1 MNSAR
6 PERPRVRV
14 IGCGNSDAGD
24 DAAGLMAVAG
34 ARAKLADT
42 EGVEVVEA
50 GPGLHVLDLIEG
62 VETVV
67 VVDAVRTKGGGRPPG
82 TIVHVR
88 VGEPFPPALS
98 SALSSHEFGLA
109 ETIGLAAELG
119 RVARVA
125 FLGVE
130 VGDVRAG
137 APLSEAV
144 AAAVP
149 ALTEMVVAEV
159 AGVLDQAE
167 ASGGGGG
174 G

>member
-1 MNSAR
+1 MNGA
-6 PERPRVRV
+6 PVRPRVRV
-14 IGCGNSDAGD
+14 IGCGNRDAGD
-24 DAAGLMAVAG
+24 DAAGLLAVAG
-34 ARAKLADT
+34 ARAKLADAP
-42 EGVEVVEA
+42 GVEVLEA
-50 GPGLHVLDLIEG
+50 GPGLHVLDRIAG

-67 VVDAVRTKGGGRPPG
+67 VVDAVRTKAGGRSPG

-119 RVARVA
+119 RVANVA

-137 APLSEAV
+137 APLSEPV
-144 AAAVP
+144 AAGVP
-149 ALTEMVVAEV
+149 VLTGMIVAEV
-159 AGVLDQAE
+159 ARVLDQVDTRE
-167 ASGGGGG
+167 GGDGG
-174 G
+174 